1 MLTWN
6 RIASWLVLS
15 TLTATLAIGCGLAA
29 NQNDSGNVPIGDASP
44 QSLASDCRVI
54 EHDLGETEVCGEP
67 QKVVTLSL
75 HMLDLLLS
83 LDRQPVASTMTL
95 NFHQGDIFDN
105 PAKQIP
111 YLGNRLTTQPIN
123 LGDDH
128 TPSLE
133 TLAALQ
139 PDLIIGEASR
149 NADDYDLLS
158 QIAPTLLWRNRT
170 DQGKWQESLRDL
182 ATALGQSEKAEA
194 VIQQHETRIADVRAD
209 FADMVAT
216 HPNLLVLGANN
227 PDEGFLVVKPDSYLG
242 ELLSGIGFQLIPPPP
257 DALDAAN
264 LLMSIEALQTMNEAD
279 IIIVLGWNADV
290 DEGPENSDSSGDQ
303 SATQRVESHQVQ
315 AIQQNWQASE
325 IAQSLT
331 ASQENRVYFAT
342 FYKWNGLNGPISA
355 ELILEELRQFFL
367 GE

>member
-1 MLTWN
+1 MLTCK

-15 TLTATLAIGCGLAA
+15 ILTASLVVGCSLVV
-29 NQNDSGNVPIGDASP
+29 NHNDPGDGPTRDASIH
-44 QSLASDCRVI
+44 SLTPDCRLI

-67 QKVVTLSL
+67 QKIVTLSL

-95 NFHQGDIFDN
+95 NIHRGDIFDN
-105 PAKQIP
+105 PAQQIP
-111 YLGNRLTTQPIN
+111 YVGDRLTTQPVN

-133 TLAALQ
+133 KLSALK

-149 NADDYDLLS
+149 NADDYELLS
-158 QIAPTLLWRNRT
+158 QIAPTLIWQNRT
-170 DQGKWQESLRDL
+170 DKGKWRESLRGL
-182 ATALGQSEKAEA
+182 AGALGQNEQAEA
-194 VIQQHETRIADVRAD
+194 IIQQYEDVLNNMQTD
-209 FADMVAT
+209 LVDVVAK
-216 HPNLLVLGANN
+216 HPKLLVLGANRL
-227 PDEGFLVVKPDSYLG
+227 DEGFLVVNPDSYLG

-257 DALDAAN
+257 AAPDAAN
-264 LLMSIEALQTMNEAD
+264 PLMSIEALPTLNDAD
-279 IIIVLGWNADV
+279 TIIVLGWNADV
-290 DEGPENSDSSGDQ
+290 DEGLEDADSSGDE

-315 AIQQNWQASE
+315 AIQQNWQANS

-342 FYKWNGLNGPISA
+342 FYKWNGLNGPIGA
-355 ELILEELRQFFL
+355 ELILDQLRQFFL